1 MSMIEYK
8 TLRDRGLKLIN
19 TLDFSTKVEEL
30 RRLRARMTD
39 RLKCMHVTPA
49 QIQHAGELTAQLE
62 PYLYVRSMIDALD
75 GMADHLEEFPED
87 LNDLKNIVDQ
97 LEFRAMMKAPNSKRS
112 ATVTIHSRDGGT
124 EACDWAS
131 MLAAMYSK
139 WATDRGYLVSI
150 RSQHFGTEAGISSMS
165 IEISGAY
172 VYGYLAGEEG
182 LHRLIRISPFNA
194 QGKRQTSFAA
204 VQVDPIVPV
213 TKSVINES
221 DLEWDYFRAPGPGGQ
236 HKNKT
241 ESAVRLTHTPSGVT
255 VTCVTDRSQ
264 TTNKEGARTLL
275 AARLA
280 KLQSEKEAT
289 AKAEK
294 RGEQPVVGFG
304 SQIRSYFR
312 HPTQRVVDARTG
324 HKSGNFQAVLN
335 GEIQSFLDAFLTNE
349 DHDV

>member
-1 MSMIEYK
+1 MLITEYRK
-8 TLRDRGLKLIN
+8 LRDRAIKL
-19 TLDFSTKVEEL
+19 TTSTVFKEKVGEL
-30 RRLRARMTD
+30 RQLRALMATS
-39 RLKCMHVTPA
+39 LECMQVTPD
-49 QIQHAGELTAQLE
+49 QMRRAGELAVELD
-62 PYLYVRSMIDALD
+62 PLLYVQCTVDVMD
-75 GMADHLEEFPED
+75 GMLDYLDEFPED
-87 LNDLKNIVDQ
+87 LNDLKNMVDR
-97 LEFRAMMKAPNSKRS
+97 LEFRAMMQAPNSKRS

-139 WATDRGYLVSI
+139 WAADRGYLVSI
-150 RSQHFGTEAGISSMS
+150 LSQHFGTEAGISSMS

-204 VQVDPIVPV
+204 VQVDPIVPA
-213 TKSVINES
+213 TRSVINES

-241 ESAVRLTHTPSGVT
+241 ESAVRLTHVPSGIT

-264 TTNKEGARTLL
+264 TTNKEGARMLL
-275 AARLA
+275 TARLA
-280 KLQSEKEAT
+280 KLQSEKEA
-289 AKAEK
+289 AKKAAK

-312 HPTQRVVDARTG
+312 HPQQRVVDARTG
-324 HKSGNFQAVLN
+324 HRSGNFQAVLG
-335 GEIQSFLDAFLTNE
+335 GEIQPFLEAFLTNK
-349 DHDV
+349 DH